1 LQLYKGTNDRAA
13 LKFDLDMDNILKTKY
28 RKLKESLQ
36 SAKVIKERVMLSD
49 VDLLNF
55 DERVPVY
62 LAQYG
67 AYFAVTEIK
76 QADTGTADV
85 TMFQIKEEHKVYT
98 PPKDIK
104 ITVTATHTARGYA
117 FVWKADAEL
126 GSTIYLNILGET
138 GDVDI
143 EEIELLEGETGG
155 TINTVMSADKPIDA
169 YVIKTDEEDKN
180 TYTAELVNANVITVT
195 LEMGSET
202 SRLFFRASEA
212 LTSPITVF
220 VVVVGSNQHPTTVT
234 IPASA
239 ESGLI
244 QTNDA
249 YPFFG
254 LAYVSSDC
262 TQADSDTNEYIIS
275 KA

>member
-1 LQLYKGTNDRAA
+1 
-13 LKFDLDMDNILKTKY
+13 
-28 RKLKESLQ
+28 
-36 SAKVIKERVMLSD
+36 
-49 VDLLNF
+49 
-55 DERVPVY
+55 VY

-104 ITVTATHTARGYA
+104 ITVTATHTASGYA
-117 FVWKADAEL
+117 FAWEADAEL
-126 GSTIYLNILGET
+126 GSTIYLNIQGET

-143 EEIELLEGETGG
+143 EGIELLEGETGG
-155 TINTVMSADKPIDA
+155 TINTVMSADKPIGA

-195 LEMGSET
+195 LEMGSEM

-220 VVVVGSNQHPTTVT
+220 VVVVGSNQHWTTVT

-244 QTNDA
+244 QTNDS
-249 YPFFG
+249 YPFVG